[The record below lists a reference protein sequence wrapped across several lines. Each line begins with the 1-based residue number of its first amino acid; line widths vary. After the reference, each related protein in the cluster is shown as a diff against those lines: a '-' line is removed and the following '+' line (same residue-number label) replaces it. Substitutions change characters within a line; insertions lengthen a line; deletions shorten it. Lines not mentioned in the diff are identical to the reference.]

1 MTFRILF
8 IGEALTLSHVVRPLV
23 LARAAHAA
31 GYQVAFACD
40 DRYAALVGKIPFRW
54 FRLTAALPKGDA
66 KDRLKQTVP
75 LFSVPT
81 LEAQIRED
89 RRLLQLSTPDLV
101 VGDMRHSL
109 AISAREAGIPF
120 ATIINAHWA
129 PGTHDLPQP
138 VHHVMRKLLTNT
150 MFDEM
155 YRSLFAVGSTVY
167 NAPLNLVRLR
177 HGRPPLPPDI
187 RHAFFDADHILLADA
202 PEFPAV
208 GKLPENA
215 MYLGPILWAPDIDL
229 PPWWDDVSATQPVIY
244 VNLGSSGEPG
254 ILPQIADGLTALGAN
269 VMIATTGNQAI
280 TPRTGFFITDFLPGD
295 VALRRSSLAVL
306 SGGSMAAQPAL
317 CAGVPVLAI
326 PSNGDQLIYA
336 RLIAREGAG
345 EVVTEAEINSATIR
359 RIASQMLREPRYAEN
374 ARRLGAML
382 RERNAEQSFVDF
394 LRDTEL
400 TTALRSGTR

>member
-31 GYQVAFACD
+31 GCQVAFACD

-54 FRLTAALPKGDA
+54 FRLQAAVPAGDA
-66 KDRLKQTVP
+66 KDRLKQTMP

-89 RRLLQLSTPDLV
+89 RRLLQLSRPDLV

-129 PGTHDLPQP
+129 PGMHDLPQP
-138 VHHVMRKLLTNT
+138 VHHVMRKLMTNA

-177 HGRPPLPPDI
+177 HGLPPLPPDI

-202 PEFPAV
+202 PHFPAMDQP
-208 GKLPENA
+208 PEKA
-215 MYLGPILWAPDIDL
+215 IHLGPILWTPDIAL
-229 PPWWDDVSATQPVIY
+229 PPWWTDVPATQPAIY

-269 VMIATTGNQAI
+269 VMIATTGTQSL
-280 TPRTGFFITDFLPGD
+280 TPRPGFYITDFLPGELG
-295 VALRRSSLAVL
+295 A
-306 SGGSMAAQPAL
+306 GS
-317 CAGVPVLAI
+317 V
-326 PSNGDQLIYA
+326 
-336 RLIAREGAG
+336 IARRVVGWLDGGAAGAVCRRAGAG
-345 EVVTEAEINSATIR
+345 GAQQWRPTDLCPPDRAGR
-359 RIASQMLREPRYAEN
+359 RR
-374 ARRLGAML
+374 
-382 RERNAEQSFVDF
+382 
-394 LRDTEL
+394 
-400 TTALRSGTR
+400 